1 MKAVKLL
8 AFLSVFVL
16 SGCVVRTYELVKD
29 RVDQDL
35 SEGNRGYVGGE
46 TPAIETV
53 ERKPT
58 RTTYVT
64 EIELHSPIKFEKA
77 PKTKISAPSVTAQ
90 PTVEQAELTDE
101 SLDENLV
108 QGNRGYITRGLIP
121 ESSLK
126 VLNRKISPAFE
137 QYTVKKYDTLQK
149 ISKHFYGRTR
159 DWVKI
164 YQANKDKLKGPDKIY
179 VGQVLNIPIEE
190 AVEIKGNLK

>member
-16 SGCVVRTYELVKD
+16 SGCVVRTYEVVKD

-35 SEGNRGYVGGE
+35 SEGNRGFVGGE
-46 TPAIETV
+46 APSEETG
-53 ERKPT
+53 ERKAT

-64 EIELHSPIKFEKA
+64 EVELHSPIIFAKA
-77 PKTKISAPSVTAQ
+77 PKTKITEPAKETE
-90 PTVEQAELTDE
+90 PTVSEAELSDE

-108 QGNRGYITRGLIP
+108 QGNRGYITRSLTP
-121 ESSLK
+121 E
-126 VLNRKISPAFE
+126 ISQPTTSAFE
-137 QYTVKKYDTLQK
+137 KYTVKKYDTLQK
-149 ISKHFYGRTR
+149 ISKHFYGRTK

-164 YQANKDKLKGPDKIY
+164 YNANKDKLKGPDKIY

-190 AVEIKGNLK
+190 AAEIKGNLK